1 MIVVSDTS
9 PICYLLL
16 IGEIDILPQL
26 YGKVLIPT
34 TVYQELLDPKSPSL
48 VRAWLQ
54 QPPSWLRIQSVN
66 RTSDIGLNTLDPGE
80 QEAILLAE
88 QKNAFLIIIDDL
100 LGRKVATSRGL
111 NVTGLL
117 GVLDESARQNL
128 INFPSAIERLQQTS
142 FRASSALI
150 KSLLQQHQ

>member
-128 INFPSAIERLQQTS
+128 IDFPSAIERLQQTY